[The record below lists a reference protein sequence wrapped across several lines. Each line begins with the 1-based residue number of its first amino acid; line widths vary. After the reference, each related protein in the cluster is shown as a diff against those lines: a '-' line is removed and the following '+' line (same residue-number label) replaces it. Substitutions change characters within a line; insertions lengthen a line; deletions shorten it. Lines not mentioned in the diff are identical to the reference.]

1 MAGSPI
7 EPDLSRRNAMSR
19 AATLREALENEIA
32 AGILRAGDRL
42 DEVQLATRFNVSRT
56 PVREALHQL
65 ASSGLIELRPH
76 RGAVVARVAPDRLV
90 GCVRRDGG
98 ARRDVRAPCGPPPD
112 GCGPGSA
119 SEGAPELRE
128 GSDDEGRGPLL
139 LRERT
144 VPPRAL
150 PGQPEPV
157 SCRRG
162 DPPSQPAQAVSTAAA
177 SHERADRNLDR
188 RARAGPS
195 PPFLT
200 ATDPAPKSALGRIS
214 SCRASAS
221 PI

>member
-1 MAGSPI
+1 M
-7 EPDLSRRNAMSR
+7 NR

-56 PVREALHQL
+56 PSA
-65 ASSGLIELRPH
+65 G
-76 RGAVVARVAPDRLV
+76 GAAPTRLV
-90 GCVRRDGG
+90 GPDRAAAPPGRGSGKGCSRPAGRDVRRDGG

-157 SCRRG
+157 SCRGGGTRLHNRLKPYRRLQLRTRG
-162 DPPSQPAQAVSTAAA
+162 RIATSIAEHEQVVAAILDGDG
-177 SHERADRNLDR
+177 SRAEE
-188 RARAGPS
+188 RARAHIVVQGER
-195 PPFLT
+195 FADLM
-200 ATDPAPKSALGRIS
+200 
-214 SCRASAS
+214 ASLHVIEDAQT
-221 PI
+221 